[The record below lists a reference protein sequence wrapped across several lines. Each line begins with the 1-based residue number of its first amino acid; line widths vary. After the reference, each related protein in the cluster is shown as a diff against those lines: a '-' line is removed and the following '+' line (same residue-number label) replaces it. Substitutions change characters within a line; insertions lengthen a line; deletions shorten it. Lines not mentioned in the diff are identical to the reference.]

1 MDITVFRATISI
13 SVDYLRCY
21 IEEQNKEQD
30 FLAGSSS
37 VNQKQVAGQNRLK
50 ALKATHRLRGLDV
63 ASFRFAVL
71 ARHSCFTDC
80 VMILFF
86 IIDNWWKQGLSLLE
100 TLDQMSF

>member
-1 MDITVFRATISI
+1 MDITVFRANISI

-50 ALKATHRLRGLDV
+50 A
-63 ASFRFAVL
+63 
-71 ARHSCFTDC
+71 
-80 VMILFF
+80 
-86 IIDNWWKQGLSLLE
+86 
-100 TLDQMSF
+100 